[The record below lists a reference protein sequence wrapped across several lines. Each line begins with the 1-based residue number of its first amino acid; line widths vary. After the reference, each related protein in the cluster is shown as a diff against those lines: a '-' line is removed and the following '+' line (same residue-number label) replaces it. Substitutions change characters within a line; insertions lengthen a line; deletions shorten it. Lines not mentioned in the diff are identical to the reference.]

1 MLIKCFV
8 TLLLVPTLQKGVRI
22 SSTAPDHKECLELIK
37 QGGEIACNLT
47 GQGNYEHM
55 SIGNCWVTCTEHFA
69 DFYLPHVECERVL
82 ALESWAGFQKEF
94 GSLPPYRF
102 ESCGDEDQRKLRN
115 WVDKWKNLKT
125 KSKDY
130 LCSHEKKSF

>member
-1 MLIKCFV
+1 MLLRTFV
-8 TLLLVPTLQKGVRI
+8 TLLLV
-22 SSTAPDHKECLELIK
+22 TAFQNGEFSNMAFGTEKCMELI
-37 QGGEIACNLT
+37 QEGGDIACNLT